1 LRFGWTTVVKHAILG
16 WTIARLVSSKIAV
29 TANRRAAAYMD
40 QALMPVG
47 EDGDET
53 HDLLTKTAGA
63 REAVAHAKKVAKL
76 TSLPAG
82 GKLGFA
88 LPDLGAPVE
97 ES

>member
-1 LRFGWTTVVKHAILG
+1 
-16 WTIARLVSSKIAV
+16 
-29 TANRRAAAYMD
+29 MD
-40 QALMPVG
+40 QALTPVG

-76 TSLPAG
+76 TSFAG
-82 GKLGFA
+82 GRQGLA
-88 LPDLGAPVE
+88 LTDLGAPVE